1 MKALEIQNVKQAF
14 RAGFWMKQVEILH
27 GVSFSLEAGR
37 VFGLLGPNG
46 AGKTTLIHLIAG
58 FRKPKGGSIQVLG
71 QPPHLRE
78 TRQKM
83 GYLPERPYFPEHLS
97 ARSLLRYYGELCGI
111 EPQAIAER
119 TREVLDWVK
128 MSHAADKEL
137 RLYSKGMLQR
147 TGIAQAILHDPKFVI
162 LDEPMSGLD
171 PAGRREMRELLREL
185 NRQGR
190 TVFFSTHLIEDIEEL
205 CTDYGVIHQ
214 GHLSARGTVE
224 DVLQILKKRMEIVFE
239 PGESAERARARL
251 ESMGSIQILPRGWVC
266 SLESEERVESALKLC
281 LEEKIRVLRVEP
293 APLDLKDLIPEA
305 QGGMQ

>member
-1 MKALEIQNVKQAF
+1 MNALQIQNVKQAF

-27 GVSFSLEAGR
+27 GVSFDLEEGR

-58 FRKPKGGSIQVLG
+58 FRRPKSGEICVHGLA
-71 QPPHLRE
+71 PHERE
-78 TRQKM
+78 ARQKM
-83 GYLPERPYFPEHLS
+83 GYLPERPYFPEHLT
-97 ARSLLRYYGELCGI
+97 ARQLLRYYGELCGMDAQKI
-111 EPQAIAER
+111 DER

-128 MSHAADKEL
+128 MSHAANKEL

-224 DVLQILKKRMEIVFE
+224 DVLQILKKRMEIVLE
-239 PGESAERARARL
+239 PGERAQSARPQL
-251 ESMGSIQILPRGWVC
+251 ESLASIQILPRGWVC
-266 SLESEERVESALKLC
+266 GVDSEDKLERTLKLC

-293 APLDLKDLIPEA
+293 APLDLKDLIPDA

>member
-1 MKALEIQNVKQAF
+1 MNALEIQNVKQAF
-14 RAGFWMKQVEILH
+14 RSGFWMKPIEILH
-27 GVSFSLEAGR
+27 GVSFSLEEGR

-58 FRKPKGGSIQVLG
+58 FRKPKGGSIRVLG
-71 QPPHLRE
+71 QTPHTRE
-78 TRQKM
+78 ARQAM

-97 ARSLLRYYGELCGI
+97 ARQLLRYYGELCGMSAQKI
-111 EPQAIAER
+111 EAR

-205 CTDYGVIHQ
+205 CTDYGVIHK
-214 GHLSARGTVE
+214 GYLSARGTVD
-224 DVLQILKKRMEIVFE
+224 DVLQILKKRMEIVLE
-239 PGESAERARARL
+239 PSTRTNHARARL
-251 ESMGSIQILPRGWVC
+251 EAEAVIQVLPRGWVC
-266 SLESEERVESALKLC
+266 AVESEERVESVLRVC

-293 APLDLKDLIPEA
+293 APIDLKDLIPDA